1 MPPHMLFAKLQASV
15 RDKFTGMGCPAHIL
29 NNCLQHGMDTS
40 DLDIQSVVVKI
51 YITFQSTLCEMTQ

>member
-1 MPPHMLFAKLQASV
+1 MLFAKLQASV
-15 RDKFTGMGCPAHIL
+15 RGELTGMGCPVHIV

-51 YITFQSTLCEMTQ
+51 YTTFQSTL